1 MKGYRIANRY
11 RFITFVV
18 LTIILFTMAFNFMFE
33 LSTAQS
39 ETIREYRTIA
49 IYDGDT
55 LWDIAEDYMPDTET
69 GVAVYELCEL
79 NNISAAEL
87 QAGMTIQ
94 VPISL

>member
-1 MKGYRIANRY
+1 MRGYRIVNRY

-18 LTIILFTMAFNFMFE
+18 LMIVLFTLSFNLLFE

-39 ETIREYRTIA
+39 ETIQEYKTIA

-55 LWDIAEDYMPDTET
+55 LWNIAETYMPETET
-69 GVAVYELCEL
+69 GLAVYQLCQL

-94 VPISL
+94 VPIDL